1 MTVCVAVMSCSNVM
15 AQTMQEWRDSLAE
28 LNRQIAA
35 KPYSSDLH
43 LRKAAINLQLYQ
55 WEYAIDEYTLVLG
68 KEPQNLAALYYR
80 AYANT
85 NLRRYELAKNDY
97 LAFLA
102 VTPYNMEARLG
113 LAHTYMKLK
122 QNGEAMDEMNRLVEQ
137 FPDSCIVFAAR
148 AALEKDLKAYD
159 AALYDWNQA
168 IRLQPGNADYMISK
182 VDVLL
187 LMGKKSEAKTV
198 LDGMVSGGTPRGL
211 LREWYDKCEK

>member
-1 MTVCVAVMSCSNVM
+1 MTVCVAVMSCSDVM

-55 WEYAIDEYTLVLG
+55 WEYAIDECTLVLG

-137 FPDSCIVFAAR
+137 FPDSSIVFAAR